1 MKKDKEKHK
10 IIGWLELEGPL
21 RPSSS
26 NPPALGR
33 AANQQIMYV
42 DVGSAIWKEGLRL
55 KGQTVDSLINPRG
68 FFLLSLSFC
77 FLILEIKLRCF
88 MGL

>member
-33 AANQQIMYV
+33 VANQQIMYI
-42 DVGSAIWKEGLRL
+42 DVGSAI
-55 KGQTVDSLINPRG
+55 
-68 FFLLSLSFC
+68 
-77 FLILEIKLRCF
+77 
-88 MGL
+88 